1 MKRIVVTGAR
11 APVALHWARL
21 FKSAGH
27 HVVVADTP
35 LLPIARFTRFKDHYV
50 RLPGPALGLPAYAAA
65 WRRLLDEEQP
75 DMVLPTCE
83 EVFHLAALR
92 DRHGVAL
99 PLFAPAFD
107 SLARMHD
114 KYRFARFAAELDA
127 PAKPPETWLV
137 RDASEA
143 APLLDRCRDLVLKP
157 VWSRFAERVVRR
169 PDRST
174 ITRMNWQ
181 SGGPWIAQTY
191 LPGEELSAFAVAH
204 HGTLVALQAYRG
216 LFRAGGGASVAFEPC
231 EEPDIRQF
239 VVAFVRTTSW
249 HGQVAFDF
257 RRDGTGAVRVI
268 ECNPRAVSGLH
279 FFGPGDGL
287 PEAVLDG
294 CESRASIRAPQTVR
308 LALLTYGLA
317 DAVASGRLG
326 AWYQT
331 LCDSADLTWAAG
343 DRSFA
348 VPQLLSL
355 GEIAVRAMLAWT
367 GLKAAAT
374 ADIEWNGEPL

>member
-27 HVVVADTP
+27 RVVVADTP
-35 LLPIARFTRFKDHYV
+35 FLPIARFTRFKDRHV
-50 RLPGPALGLPAYAAA
+50 RLPGPAMGLPAYAAA
-65 WRRLLDEEQP
+65 WHRLLDEEQP
-75 DMVLPTCE
+75 DLVVPTCE

-92 DRHGVAL
+92 DRFDLAL
-99 PLFAPAFD
+99 PLFAPSFD
-107 SLARMHD
+107 ILARMHD
-114 KYRFARFAAELDA
+114 KYRFSCFAAELGG
-127 PAKPPETWLV
+127 PGNPPETWLV
-137 RDASEA
+137 RNAADA

-174 ITRMNWQ
+174 FNRMNWQ
-181 SGGPWIAQTY
+181 AGGPWIAQAY
-191 LPGEELSAFAVAH
+191 LPGEELSVFAVAH
-204 HGTLVALQAYRG
+204 CGKIVALQAYRG

-231 EEPDIRQF
+231 DEPEIDQF
-239 VVAFVRTTSW
+239 VTSFVQATGW

-257 RRDGTGAVRVI
+257 RRDGSGAVRVM

-279 FFGPGDGL
+279 FFGPDDGL
-287 PEAVLDG
+287 AQAVLHG
-294 CESRASIRAPQTVR
+294 SESRASIRTSQTVR

-317 DAVASGRLG
+317 DALATGRVG
-326 AWYQT
+326 AWCRT
-331 LCDSADLTWAAG
+331 LHDSADLTQAQG
-343 DRSFA
+343 DPGFA

-355 GEIAVRAMLAWT
+355 GEIAIRAALART